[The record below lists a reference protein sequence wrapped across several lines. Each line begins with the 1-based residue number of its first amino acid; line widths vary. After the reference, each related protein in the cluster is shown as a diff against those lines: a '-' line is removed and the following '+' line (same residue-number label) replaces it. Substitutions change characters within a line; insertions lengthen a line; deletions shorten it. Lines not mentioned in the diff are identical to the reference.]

1 MLRLYL
7 FKMVEL
13 AANQLEMSKRFNFYL
28 IFYSSSD
35 RLVYMELRHLCKTGL
50 KELRVGAH
58 CCSRDLISGN
68 GVGGET
74 APLHTL
80 SELRL
85 HQGPPQ

>member
-1 MLRLYL
+1 
-7 FKMVEL
+7 MVEL
-13 AANQLEMSKRFNFYL
+13 AASQLEMSKPFNFQLYL
-28 IFYSSSD
+28 IFYSSCY